1 MCLTTQNHMSKSPL
15 LTALINNYNIH
26 NLPPFLTCT
35 FNNVYPRAI
44 RHLLSLSF
52 AHGGSESDV
61 DLKDC
66 YLLLMNRDSLSSL
79 VPWHGETVVVRS
91 STETTIAI
99 SEIEVS
105 TYQ

>member
-1 MCLTTQNHMSKSPL
+1 M
-15 LTALINNYNIH
+15 
-26 NLPPFLTCT
+26 PPS
-35 FNNVYPRAI
+35 AI

-52 AHGGSESDV
+52 THGGSESEL

-79 VPWHGETVVVRS
+79 VPWHGETVVVKS

-99 SEIEVS
+99 SEIEVGVCVVCIRERERVP
-105 TYQ
+105 